1 MPLEPN
7 DIQALAT
14 ALKNLPESQVN
25 ATAVKLPHFWPGNPE
40 VWFRQVESIFS
51 TRNPA
56 ITTQQTKF
64 DYVIQS
70 LDNSS
75 ADRVQNI
82 ILNPPGEPY
91 DKIKSALI
99 AAFGKSQA
107 QKDQE
112 LLNLNG
118 LGDRKPS
125 ELLQHM
131 KNMNADPETLF
142 KALFMAQLP
151 HDIRRILASSTKTDL
166 GDLAAEAD
174 KIVEVSRLGDSN
186 LVNATAAGTGVHVG
200 PGHEDNSVNAVSRR
214 PNFTAAGA
222 RNRDGT
228 TRRSKT
234 PRGPAME
241 DWMTLPGLCKYHSRF
256 GANARKCIQPCKFGS
271 TPIPENWQSGR
282 K

>member
-25 ATAVKLPHFWPGNPE
+25 ATAVKLPQFWPGNPE

-51 TRNPA
+51 TRSPA

-64 DYVIQS
+64 DYVIQA

-131 KNMNADPETLF
+131 KNLNSDRETMF
-142 KALFMAQLP
+142 EALFMAQLP
-151 HDIRRILASSTKTDL
+151 HDVRRILASSTKTEL

-174 KIVEVSRLGDSN
+174 RIVEVSKLEEASP
-186 LVNATAAGTGVHVG
+186 VNATITG
-200 PGHEDNSVNAVSRR
+200 
-214 PNFTAAGA
+214 NFTAAGA
-222 RNRDGT
+222 KDRDGT
-228 TRRSKT
+228 TRRGKT
-234 PRGPAME
+234 PKGPKME
-241 DWMTLPGLCKYHSRF
+241 DWPTLPGLCKYHSRY
-256 GANARKCIQPCKFGS
+256 GVNARSCVQPCKLGS
-271 TPIPENWQSGR
+271 APIPENWQSGR

>member
-1 MPLEPN
+1 MPLEAD

-14 ALKNLPESQVN
+14 ALKNLPGAQVN
-25 ATAVKLPHFWPGNPE
+25 ATAAKLPQFWPGNPE
-40 VWFRQVESIFS
+40 VWFKQVESIFS
-51 TRNPA
+51 TRSPA

-70 LDNSS
+70 LDNAS
-75 ADRVQNI
+75 ADRIQSI

-234 PRGPAME
+234 PKGSAME
-241 DWMTLPGLCKYHSRF
+241 DWPTLPGFCKYHSRY
-256 GANARKCIQPCKFGS
+256 GANARNCIQPCKLGS